1 MIDSVYRRV
10 SGLIEA
16 RTAAEVGELCAFG
29 SWYPVPS
36 PTPASCAGVIDRSG
50 SAWLAVCCAIVD
62 SPSICLR
69 VIVKVAVCGAIVDS
83 PSICLR
89 VSVKVAGTRCDA
101 ETLVDFDTAPD
112 VPLSNATAVTTA
124 VTQAARAAATPISP
138 SRWPRLIW
146 TVAGM
151 EAETLM
157 VVLPS
162 E

>member
-1 MIDSVYRRV
+1 M
-10 SGLIEA
+10 
-16 RTAAEVGELCAFG
+16 
-29 SWYPVPS
+29 
-36 PTPASCAGVIDRSG
+36 
-50 SAWLAVCCAIVD
+50 
-62 SPSICLR
+62 
-69 VIVKVAVCGAIVDS
+69 KVAVCGAIVES

-101 ETLVDFDTAPD
+101 ETLVDLDTAPD
-112 VPLSNATAVTTA
+112 VPVSNATAVTTQ

-138 SRWPRLIW
+138 SRWPRRIW

-151 EAETLM
+151 DAETLM